1 MLFDYNK
8 HTIEKKAKMF
18 HLNGTYSFL
27 QTETTILFFKF
38 FDYNRLKDT
47 HIVMEGF

>member
-8 HTIEKKAKMF
+8 HTIEKKTKIF

-27 QTETTILFFKF
+27 QTETTILFLKF
-38 FDYNRLKDT
+38 SDYNRLEEV
-47 HIVMEGF
+47 HIVIEGF

>member
-8 HTIEKKAKMF
+8 HTIEKKPKIF

-27 QTETTILFFKF
+27 QTETTILFLKF
-38 FDYNRLKDT
+38 SDYNRLKEV
-47 HIVMEGF
+47 HIVIEGF